1 MKKILYHIF
10 LLLCIAV
17 FCISAYKLYGY
28 YKSYKEAKDTY
39 EKIKKDNV
47 KKTNGDRTIDFD
59 KLRAKNPD
67 IVGWVYAKGTGI
79 DYPIVQG
86 KDNEEYLHM
95 DYNKKKSSSG
105 TIFLDYGCD
114 KSFISDNNIIYG
126 HHMKN
131 GTMFAKL
138 LKFREES
145 FLKKHHVIILYTP
158 KKTMHLKVISAYA
171 VKAQDQMPIT
181 FANETQ
187 KKEYITKIRRMSE
200 PSIKLDDKKIDRIYT
215 FMTCSYER
223 DDNRTYVHV
232 EKEYE
237 DIKVRSNKI
246 RIGGLYE
253 YAFAVDGAGNMV
265 KKSIPSKV
273 RDFLM
278 DYENTDAFKIMLSHR
293 PDSFVFG
300 QAADTWKIDLVVS
313 GHVHGGQVRI
323 PGKGGL
329 YGGDQG
335 WFPEYADGIHH
346 FKAVNHMIIT
356 RGLGSDKEKLPR
368 FHNIPEV
375 VVIRLEKR

>member
-1 MKKILYHIF
+1 MFPLYTV
-10 LLLCIAV
+10 A
-17 FCISAYKLYGY
+17 
-28 YKSYKEAKDTY
+28 
-39 EKIKKDNV
+39 
-47 KKTNGDRTIDFD
+47 TIDFD

-105 TIFLDYGCD
+105 TIFLDHGCD

-158 KKTMHLKVISAYA
+158 KKTMYLKVISSYA

-181 FANETQ
+181 FANEMQ

-215 FMTCSYER
+215 FVTCSYER
-223 DDNRTYVHV
+223 DDNRTYVHAV
-232 EKEYE
+232 EE
-237 DIKVRSNKI
+237 
-246 RIGGLYE
+246 
-253 YAFAVDGAGNMV
+253 
-265 KKSIPSKV
+265 
-273 RDFLM
+273 
-278 DYENTDAFKIMLSHR
+278 
-293 PDSFVFG
+293 
-300 QAADTWKIDLVVS
+300 
-313 GHVHGGQVRI
+313 
-323 PGKGGL
+323 
-329 YGGDQG
+329 
-335 WFPEYADGIHH
+335 
-346 FKAVNHMIIT
+346 
-356 RGLGSDKEKLPR
+356 
-368 FHNIPEV
+368 
-375 VVIRLEKR
+375 

>member
-47 KKTNGDRTIDFD
+47 KKTHGDRT
-59 KLRAKNPD
+59 
-67 IVGWVYAKGTGI
+67 
-79 DYPIVQG
+79 IVQG

-95 DYNKKKSSSG
+95 DYNKQKSSSG
-105 TIFLDYGCD
+105 TIFLDHGCD

-215 FMTCSYER
+215 FVTCSYER
-223 DDNRTYVHV
+223 DDNRTYVHAV
-232 EKEYE
+232 EE
-237 DIKVRSNKI
+237 
-246 RIGGLYE
+246 
-253 YAFAVDGAGNMV
+253 
-265 KKSIPSKV
+265 
-273 RDFLM
+273 
-278 DYENTDAFKIMLSHR
+278 
-293 PDSFVFG
+293 
-300 QAADTWKIDLVVS
+300 
-313 GHVHGGQVRI
+313 
-323 PGKGGL
+323 
-329 YGGDQG
+329 
-335 WFPEYADGIHH
+335 
-346 FKAVNHMIIT
+346 
-356 RGLGSDKEKLPR
+356 
-368 FHNIPEV
+368 
-375 VVIRLEKR
+375 

>member
-39 EKIKKDNV
+39 EKIKNDNV

-59 KLRAKNPD
+59 KLRAKNSD

-105 TIFLDYGCD
+105 TIFLDHGCD

-158 KKTMHLKVISAYA
+158 KKTMYLKVISSYA

-181 FANETQ
+181 FANEVQ

-215 FMTCSYER
+215 FVTCSYER
-223 DDNRTYVHV
+223 DDNRTYVHAV
-232 EKEYE
+232 EE
-237 DIKVRSNKI
+237 
-246 RIGGLYE
+246 
-253 YAFAVDGAGNMV
+253 
-265 KKSIPSKV
+265 
-273 RDFLM
+273 
-278 DYENTDAFKIMLSHR
+278 
-293 PDSFVFG
+293 
-300 QAADTWKIDLVVS
+300 
-313 GHVHGGQVRI
+313 
-323 PGKGGL
+323 
-329 YGGDQG
+329 
-335 WFPEYADGIHH
+335 
-346 FKAVNHMIIT
+346 
-356 RGLGSDKEKLPR
+356 
-368 FHNIPEV
+368 
-375 VVIRLEKR
+375 

>member
-105 TIFLDYGCD
+105 TIFLDHGCD

-131 GTMFAKL
+131 GTMFAQL
-138 LKFREES
+138 LKYKEQDFFEKYPYFSIYTPDGKESKYQIFVAGVVEDTAVNYQFAFQSDEE
-145 FLKKHHVIILYTP
+145 FLNYIETIKGTSLYTP
-158 KKTMHLKVISAYA
+158 NVEIDAASQIVTLSTCTNVADEERFVVQA
-171 VKAQDQMPIT
+171 VKV
-181 FANETQ
+181 
-187 KKEYITKIRRMSE
+187 SE
-200 PSIKLDDKKIDRIYT
+200 
-215 FMTCSYER
+215 
-223 DDNRTYVHV
+223 
-232 EKEYE
+232 
-237 DIKVRSNKI
+237 
-246 RIGGLYE
+246 
-253 YAFAVDGAGNMV
+253 
-265 KKSIPSKV
+265 
-273 RDFLM
+273 
-278 DYENTDAFKIMLSHR
+278 
-293 PDSFVFG
+293 
-300 QAADTWKIDLVVS
+300 Q
-313 GHVHGGQVRI
+313 
-323 PGKGGL
+323 
-329 YGGDQG
+329 
-335 WFPEYADGIHH
+335 
-346 FKAVNHMIIT
+346 
-356 RGLGSDKEKLPR
+356 
-368 FHNIPEV
+368 
-375 VVIRLEKR
+375 

>member
-105 TIFLDYGCD
+105 TIFLDHGCD

-158 KKTMHLKVISAYA
+158 N
-171 VKAQDQMPIT
+171 T

-215 FMTCSYER
+215 FVTCSYER
-223 DDNRTYVHV
+223 DDNRTYVHAV
-232 EKEYE
+232 EE
-237 DIKVRSNKI
+237 
-246 RIGGLYE
+246 
-253 YAFAVDGAGNMV
+253 
-265 KKSIPSKV
+265 
-273 RDFLM
+273 
-278 DYENTDAFKIMLSHR
+278 
-293 PDSFVFG
+293 
-300 QAADTWKIDLVVS
+300 
-313 GHVHGGQVRI
+313 
-323 PGKGGL
+323 
-329 YGGDQG
+329 
-335 WFPEYADGIHH
+335 
-346 FKAVNHMIIT
+346 
-356 RGLGSDKEKLPR
+356 
-368 FHNIPEV
+368 
-375 VVIRLEKR
+375 

>member
-1 MKKILYHIF
+1 MKSDTFSVIVKEGRIVVMKKIIYHIF

-59 KLRAKNPD
+59 KLQAKNPD
-67 IVGWVYAKGTGI
+67 IVGWVYAKGQELIIRSFKVKIMKNIFIWITI
-79 DYPIVQG
+79 R
-86 KDNEEYLHM
+86 
-95 DYNKKKSSSG
+95 KSSSG
-105 TIFLDYGCD
+105 TIFLDHGCD

-131 GTMFAKL
+131 GTMFAKS

-200 PSIKLDDKKIDRIYT
+200 PSIKLDDKKINRIYT
-215 FMTCSYER
+215 FVTCSYER
-223 DDNRTYVHV
+223 DDNRTYVHAV
-232 EKEYE
+232 EE
-237 DIKVRSNKI
+237 
-246 RIGGLYE
+246 
-253 YAFAVDGAGNMV
+253 
-265 KKSIPSKV
+265 
-273 RDFLM
+273 
-278 DYENTDAFKIMLSHR
+278 
-293 PDSFVFG
+293 
-300 QAADTWKIDLVVS
+300 
-313 GHVHGGQVRI
+313 
-323 PGKGGL
+323 
-329 YGGDQG
+329 
-335 WFPEYADGIHH
+335 
-346 FKAVNHMIIT
+346 
-356 RGLGSDKEKLPR
+356 
-368 FHNIPEV
+368 
-375 VVIRLEKR
+375 